1 MLSKIITELVA
12 EGESSIPVENFALI
26 NKILSLEQVTTKVF
40 DTSDRAVDVL
50 GKYLGQQLDYLK

>member
-1 MLSKIITELVA
+1 MLSKIIIELVA

-40 DTSDRAVDVL
+40 DTSDRAVEVL
-50 GKYLGQQLDYLK
+50 GKYLG